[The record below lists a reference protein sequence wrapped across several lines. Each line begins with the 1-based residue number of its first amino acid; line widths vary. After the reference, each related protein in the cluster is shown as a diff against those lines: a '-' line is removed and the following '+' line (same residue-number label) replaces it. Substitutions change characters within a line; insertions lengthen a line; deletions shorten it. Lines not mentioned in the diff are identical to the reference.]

1 MDSRKKMINSMLFII
16 ILVCIISLITKWFVP
31 KNNNELKGMIDVRA
45 NGILGEEKNTID
57 VLVIGDSESFTSIS
71 PLPIWDKYGFTIFN
85 GGVSSQY
92 LVDTLK
98 YLEMVLKNQKPKI
111 VLLEANAIYR
121 KMNFNNVVS
130 TLASDVFPL
139 LKYHNR
145 WKTMD
150 GRDFID
156 KVKYTNTD
164 EMKGF
169 WYKKSIVPPKRTSGY
184 MSYSDEMKEI
194 TFLNKYYLEKIVD
207 ECNDND
213 IKLILYSTP
222 SVKNWNYKKHN
233 AVMDFASK
241 KNVTYLDLNLE
252 TTNIG
257 IDWNIDSRDGGDHL
271 NYYGAVK
278 VTEYMGKYLNSLNIL
293 VSHKGDI
300 KYNSWDKAY
309 QKYLDKVQV

>member
-1 MDSRKKMINSMLFII
+1 MEKRKEIFNSILFLIILFI
-16 ILVCIISLITKWFVP
+16 IISLITNWFVP

-45 NGILGEEKNTID
+45 NGILGEDKNTID

-98 YLEMVLKNQKPKI
+98 YLEMVLDSQSPKI

-121 KMNFNNVVS
+121 KMNFNNVIS
-130 TLASDVFPL
+130 TLTIDVFPL

-156 KVKYTNTD
+156 KVNYTNRD
-164 EMKGF
+164 DMKGF
-169 WYKKSIVPPKRTSGY
+169 WYKKTIVPPKNVDGY
-184 MSYSDEMKEI
+184 MSYSNELKDI
-194 TFLNKYYLEKIVD
+194 SFLNKYYLEKIVD
-207 ECNDND
+207 KCQDNN
-213 IKLILYSTP
+213 ITLILYSTP

-233 AVMDFASK
+233 AVLDFANK

-252 TTNIG
+252 AENIG
-257 IDWNIDSRDGGDHL
+257 IDWNVDSRDGGDHL
-271 NYYGAVK
+271 NYFGAVK
-278 VTEYMGKYLNSLNIL
+278 VTEYMGNYLNNLNIL
-293 VSHKGDI
+293 KNHKNDK
-300 KYNSWDKAY
+300 KYDSWNKAY
-309 QKYLDKVQV
+309 QKYLEKVQV